1 MATLQSIGIDD
12 VVSIEVKK
20 ALSIIKPKVDLNDLL
35 SSIIAGCMKY
45 LYKGHEKGKGREYVC
60 LMKKDVTSYY
70 MTLMH
75 SKYRP
80 SLCGKMFLTNSKYY
94 TIPLHHP
101 EIFKGII
108 EDLEYYCDIDKT
120 LTIKEPPFT
129 VNGINVLEEVI
140 QAFFIRITQEPK
152 VITTFSGYSLICTS
166 TPYSMSSVIEI
177 YKS

>member
-1 MATLQSIGIDD
+1 MATLQNIGIDS
-12 VVSIEVKK
+12 VISIEMKK
-20 ALSIIKPKVDLNDLL
+20 ALSIIRPKVDINDLL

-45 LYKGHEKGKGREYVC
+45 LIKGHENGKGREYIC
-60 LMKKDVTSYY
+60 LTKKNVTCYY

-75 SKYRP
+75 SRYRP

-101 EIFKGII
+101 EIFAGILD
-108 EDLEYYCDIDKT
+108 EFKYYCDIDKT
-120 LTIKEPPFT
+120 LTIKDQPFT
-129 VNGINVLEEVI
+129 VNGINVMEEI
-140 QAFFIRITQEPK
+140 IKAFFIRATQEPK
-152 VITTFSGYSLICTS
+152 VITTYSGYSLICTS